1 MDLYKICEDLI
12 NGKIKIKY
20 VISKYKIN
28 CFRLIDFIKRYCFHY
43 KILIDEDIKKI
54 LDAPLIEMLEL
65 RKQGISYER
74 LSNEYNCS
82 SSTIKNRLKKYCE
95 ENDFKIPKKTIKQE
109 SIELPMEEIYTL
121 KKHGFSYR
129 KIARQYECSH
139 QLIKKRLTKYCEENS
154 YEIPEKVVYP
164 KLIELPIEKIY
175 ESINQGASYND
186 SAREYG
192 CSAATIRKRLVEYEE
207 ELALKNKYLEILL
220 YDFNKIQE
228 DILNRKIG
236 LFYEERSK
244 DQEES
249 IVLTKK

>member
-43 KILIDEDIKKI
+43 KILTDEDIKKI

-139 QLIKKRLTKYCEENS
+139 QLIKK
-154 YEIPEKVVYP
+154 
-164 KLIELPIEKIY
+164 
-175 ESINQGASYND
+175 D
-186 SAREYG
+186 
-192 CSAATIRKRLVEYEE
+192 
-207 ELALKNKYLEILL
+207 
-220 YDFNKIQE
+220 
-228 DILNRKIG
+228 
-236 LFYEERSK
+236 
-244 DQEES
+244 
-249 IVLTKK
+249 